1 MIIRDLSVKGK
12 VRKLMEDNV
21 EDSLSLRTG
30 KGILKLLRL
39 KQRWKN
45 DNFVE
50 KKERFFFQW
59 QRDDREDICGA

>member
-1 MIIRDLSVKGK
+1 MKGK

-21 EDSLSLRTG
+21 EDTLSLGTG
-30 KGILKLLRL
+30 NGILKLLRL

>member
-1 MIIRDLSVKGK
+1 MKGK

-21 EDSLSLRTG
+21 EDTLSLGTG